1 MVRNKIAT
9 TFQTTA
15 NLPLLGPLVIYQS
28 GFPSLMSKTFC
39 NILELEQIDLK
50 LHPEV
55 EWQIVKPLDKSQPG
69 LHPSFSLPRMSCHS
83 EYFCRPFHET
93 FASCYY

>member
-1 MVRNKIAT
+1 MARNKIAT
-9 TFQTTA
+9 AIQTA
-15 NLPLLGPLVIYQS
+15 NLPPLCPLVIYQS

-55 EWQIVKPLDKSQPG
+55 EWQIVKP
-69 LHPSFSLPRMSCHS
+69 MSKH
-83 EYFCRPFHET
+83 HT
-93 FASCYY
+93 ASDYHLK